1 MYVAPV
7 DPATDAMMRRLPPDV
22 MQALNPGQRAALVAA
37 LAAPAGRYPV
47 NLRFTI
53 PFTRFFIAIIG
64 GRERRSPER
73 RAAERARHPLVTL
86 GNIIFVAALTTL
98 FTIVAAVALL
108 FQSSI
113 LEF

>member
-1 MYVAPV
+1 MHVSPP

-22 MQALNPGQRAALVAA
+22 MQALNPQQRAALVAA
-37 LAAPAGRYPV
+37 LAAPAGRYPLS
-47 NLRFTI
+47 LRFTI

-73 RAAERARHPLVTL
+73 LSAERMRHPLVTL
-86 GNIIFVAALTTL
+86 GNAIFVTALTTL

-113 LEF
+113 LEY